1 MFEYVIVADDYTGA
15 AETAS
20 KFINGGYR
28 SSVTLDPGSLGSMQH
43 FTVVALD
50 TETFFD
56 TPEEAEKKLTN
67 VARNLLPWK
76 NSTVFFK
83 RVEPSLRG
91 NVASEI
97 RAMAREL
104 GFEYVVVVPALSR
117 GRRFI
122 EEGTVYL
129 DTQEHN
135 IPSSIATEGKSAT
148 LDTTAETLREGGFEP
163 IKVTLEEIRGGKVPE
178 IVGRKAGKKI
188 AKKGC
193 FCFDAE
199 TDEDLKAI
207 VRGVLNVTP
216 AKNVLWVGAMGLAE
230 ALAMTPKPFIVV
242 VGTPHPRSIRQAR
255 QLLEHAMVYPVQLD
269 VGVLEGGDAV
279 IDAERTRVAEEA
291 ENLLRCGQ
299 SILLAGTVEG
309 RFVRDT
315 YPDGDIDGFLGFLA
329 ETVRDIMGRVKI
341 GGLCVTGGDCTVR
354 IVQKAKAE
362 SVVLLEEIQEGIT
375 LSRLSGGSF
384 DGLPMITK
392 SGALGG
398 ERALVHCM
406 EYFTQGQ

>member
-15 AETAS
+15 TETAS
-20 KFINGGYR
+20 KFMNGGYR
-28 SSVTLDPGSLGSMQH
+28 SSVTLDPGSLGSMQR

-50 TETFFD
+50 TETFFSS
-56 TPEEAEKKLTN
+56 PEESEKKLTN
-67 VARNLLPWK
+67 VARDLLPWK
-76 NSTVFFK
+76 GSTVFFK
-83 RVEPSLRG
+83 RVEPALRG
-91 NVASEI
+91 NVGPEV
-97 RAMAREL
+97 RAMVREL
-104 GFEYVVVVPALSR
+104 NFEYVVLVPALSR
-117 GRRFI
+117 GRKFI

-129 DTQEHN
+129 DTQEHT
-135 IPSSIATEGKSAT
+135 PSPATGRKSAT
-148 LDTTAETLREGGFEP
+148 LEATAETLRKEGFEP
-163 IKVTLEEIRGGKVPE
+163 TEVSLEDIRNGKVAE
-178 IVGRKAGKKI
+178 IVE
-188 AKKGC
+188 KKGY
-193 FCFDAE
+193 FCFDSE

-230 ALAMTPKPFIVV
+230 ALAMTPKPFVVV

-255 QLLEHAMVYPVQLD
+255 QLLEHAMAYPVQLD
-269 VGVLEGGDAV
+269 AGALKGGDAV

-299 SILLAGTVEG
+299 SILLAATVNG
-309 RFVRDT
+309 RFVRGS
-315 YPDGDIDGFLGFLA
+315 YPDDDIDGFLGFVA

-341 GGLCVTGGDCTVR
+341 GGLCVTGGDCAVR

-362 SVVLLEEIQEGIT
+362 SVVLVEEIQEGIT

-384 DGLPMITK
+384 DGLPLITK

-406 EYFTQGQ
+406 EHFTQGR